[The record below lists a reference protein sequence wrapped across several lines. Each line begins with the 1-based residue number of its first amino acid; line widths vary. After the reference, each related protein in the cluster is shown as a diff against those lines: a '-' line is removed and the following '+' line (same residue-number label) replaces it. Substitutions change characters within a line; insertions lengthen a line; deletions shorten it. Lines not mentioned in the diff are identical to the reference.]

1 MEHVDDEQQE
11 EVFSGDTFGAQ
22 DGKITVSCIV
32 NAPLSHVW
40 EQWTTPESI
49 QQWCHASDDWT
60 VGAVSNDVRVGGRFS
75 TIMKAKDDSVSFDF
89 GGVYTVVDEPYEL
102 AYAMDDGRE
111 VTITFEQSGD
121 EVEVTEVFDM
131 EHENSAEKQHEGW
144 QAILNN
150 FKIYVEN
157 N

>member
-1 MEHVDDEQQE
+1 MEHEDADERE
-11 EVFSGDTFGAQ
+11 EFAQDEVLGEQ
-22 DGKITVSCIV
+22 DGKITVSCTV
-32 NAPLSHVW
+32 HAPLSYVW

-60 VGAVSNDVRVGGRFS
+60 VGAVTNDVRVGGRFS
-75 TIMKAKDDSVSFDF
+75 TTMKAKDDSASFDF

-121 EVEVTEVFDM
+121 EVEITEVFDM
-131 EHENSAEKQHEGW
+131 EHENSADKQREGW